1 MSKSKINY
9 KPLFIQDKKILKT
22 LKEDSIECARTF
34 FESFSIDY
42 SEEDLVKI
50 CFETMEFE
58 RARHWILEDA
68 LYFLNDFKEDLF
80 ISRYYQIGFKLDSA
94 RKEDLRILSPYLIHK
109 MRMDD
114 KFKKIMLDY
123 CSMGWDRK
131 KIVKK
136 TNRSESTIYRNLEKI
151 WNNLKDLDDND

>member
-1 MSKSKINY
+1 MSKSKIHY

-22 LKEDSIECARTF
+22 LKKDSIDCARTF

-58 RARHWILEDA
+58 RGRHWILEDD

-80 ISRYYQIGFKLDSA
+80 MSRYYQIGFKLDSA
-94 RKEDLRILSPYLIHK
+94 RKEDLRILSPYLIQK
-109 MRMDD
+109 MRVDD

-136 TNRSESTIYRNLEKI
+136 TKRSESTIYRNLEKI
-151 WNNLKDLDDND
+151 WAEVLDY

>member
-1 MSKSKINY
+1 
-9 KPLFIQDKKILKT
+9 
-22 LKEDSIECARTF
+22 
-34 FESFSIDY
+34 
-42 SEEDLVKI
+42 
-50 CFETMEFE
+50 MEFE
-58 RARHWILEDA
+58 RRRLWILEDA

-94 RKEDLRILSPYLIHK
+94 RKEDLRILTPYLIQK

-136 TNRSESTIYRNLEKI
+136 TKRSESTIYRNLERI
-151 WNNLKDLDDND
+151 WNDLRDLDS